1 MAEELDPQ
9 TSTTRELDSLRTLK
23 RAVDSV
29 RARSQQGGDE
39 TMVQF
44 RGVHKAFG
52 SHVVLDN
59 FNIDLK
65 KGQTSVII
73 GPSGAGKS
81 VFLKL
86 LVGLLEPDQ
95 GQIVVDG
102 VDVTAANESQLFA
115 LRKRIGMMFQD
126 GALFDSLTVGEN
138 VAFPLERHTNKNAGE
153 IRDLVAGRLEQ
164 VGLPGI
170 EDRMP
175 SEISGGM
182 RKRVSFARAIIME
195 PAIVLFDEPN
205 SGLDPMMSD
214 EIDSLI
220 RRMKA
225 ELGITFVV
233 ISHDIVGTFRV
244 ADSISMLYNGQLVA
258 HGRPGELLHAP
269 QDIVRSF
276 LARNIAMPRQQGE
289 PT

>member
-1 MAEELDPQ
+1 MAEELDPRASSQ
-9 TSTTRELDSLRTLK
+9 RDLDSLRTLK
-23 RAVDSV
+23 QAIDSV
-29 RARSQQGGDE
+29 RARKAPGTDE
-39 TMVQF
+39 SMVQF

-52 SHVVLDN
+52 EHVVLDD

-86 LVGLLEPDQ
+86 LVGLMEPDK
-95 GQIVVDG
+95 GQILVDG
-102 VDVTAANESQLFA
+102 VDVTRANETQLFA

-138 VAFPLERHTNKNAGE
+138 VAFPLQRHTNKRPGE
-153 IRDLVAGRLEQ
+153 IQDLVAGRLEQ

-195 PAIVLFDEPN
+195 PEIVLFDEPN

-214 EIDSLI
+214 EIDALI

-258 HGRPGELLHAP
+258 HGRPGELLNAP

-276 LARNIAMPRQQGE
+276 LARNIALPKQKGE